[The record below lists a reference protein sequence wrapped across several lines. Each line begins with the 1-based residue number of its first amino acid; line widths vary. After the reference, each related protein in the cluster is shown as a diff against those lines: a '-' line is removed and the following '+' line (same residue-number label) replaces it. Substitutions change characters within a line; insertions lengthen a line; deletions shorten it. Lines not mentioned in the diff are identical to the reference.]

1 MNIKGYNVD
10 KYDKR
15 VIYTLRDPLGLV
27 VRVSNISPALG
38 SSPDIAAALDS
49 ILGTTLIL
57 NSVVCKPIFFLR
69 FFVGLIESHICSS
82 P

>member
-10 KYDKR
+10 KYNKR
-15 VIYTLRDPLGLV
+15 VIYTLRDPLGIV
-27 VRVSNISPALG
+27 G
-38 SSPDIAAALDS
+38 SSLKYLGDIAALGS

-57 NSVVCKPIFFLR
+57 NSVICKPIFLR
-69 FFVGLIESHICSS
+69 FFVGLIESRICSS